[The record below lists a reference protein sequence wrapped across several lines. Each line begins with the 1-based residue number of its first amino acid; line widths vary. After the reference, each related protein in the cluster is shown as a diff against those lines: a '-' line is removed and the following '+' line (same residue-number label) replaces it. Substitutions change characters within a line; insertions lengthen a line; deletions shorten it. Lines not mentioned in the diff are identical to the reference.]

1 MSPDSPLFFLM
12 PPLRLAIVGV
22 RHRHI
27 FALLQ
32 EAAKMKEI
40 QLVAICEENT
50 STRKAYAESK
60 ELTITHSSIDAMLA
74 STPCDIIGIGD
85 YYGRRGALAIQSLRA
100 GRHVLADKPLCTT
113 LAECDKIQE
122 LSQKAH
128 LKVGCMF
135 GLRWMGPV
143 QLLRKKIL
151 DGAIGQVRT
160 INITGQHPLM
170 LKKRPGWYFEPGKH
184 GGTINDIGVHAI
196 EAVQWLTGGSVVEVT
211 GARVWNGK
219 ASATPWFKDC
229 AQFMLRLSNDVG
241 VISDVSYLSPD
252 AGGFGQPQNW
262 RITVHGDDG
271 VLECNSL
278 EPSLTLVNSKNKKPH
293 PLKCPAN
300 QESTYLHDFLAEI
313 KGEPKPF
320 QLTTPYVLRTTRT
333 ALQIQQAADQNK
345 SFPFPVK

>member
-1 MSPDSPLFFLM
+1 M

-22 RHRHI
+22 RHQHI

-32 EAAKMKEI
+32 EASKMKKEV
-40 QLVAICEENT
+40 QVVAICEENT
-50 STRKAYAESK
+50 KTRLAYQQSGK
-60 ELTITHSSIDAMLA
+60 ITFTHSSVDAMLA

-85 YYGRRGALAIQSLRA
+85 YYGRRGAIAIQALRA

-113 LAECDKIQE
+113 IAECDKIQE
-122 LSQKAH
+122 LAQKTN

-135 GLRWMGPV
+135 GLRWMGAV
-143 QLLRKKIL
+143 QLLRKKIQE
-151 DGAIGQVRT
+151 GAIGQVRT

-196 EAVQWLTGGSVVEVT
+196 EAVQWLTNGDVVEVT

-241 VISDVSYLSPD
+241 VIGDVSYLSPD

-262 RITVHGDDG
+262 RIIVHGDNG
-271 VLECNSL
+271 VLECNST
-278 EPSLTLVNSKNKKPH
+278 EPSLTIATAKDKKPRS
-293 PLKCPAN
+293 LKCPAN
-300 QESTYLHDFLAEI
+300 LESSYLKDFLQEI

-320 QLTTPYVLRTTRT
+320 QITTPYVLRTTRA
-333 ALQIQQAADQNK
+333 ALQVQQAADQSK
-345 SFPFPVK
+345 SFPFPIK

>member
-1 MSPDSPLFFLM
+1 M
-12 PPLRLAIVGV
+12 PSLKLAIVGV
-22 RHRHI
+22 RHQKI
-27 FALLQ
+27 FALIQ
-32 EAAKMKEI
+32 EASKMKEVE
-40 QLVAICEENT
+40 LVAICEENT
-50 STRKAYAESK
+50 KTRLAYQESGK
-60 ELTITHSSIDAMLA
+60 INITHSSIDAMLA

-85 YYGRRGALAIQSLRA
+85 YYGRRGSIAIQALRA
-100 GRHVLADKPLCTT
+100 GKHVLADKPLCTT
-113 LAECDKIQE
+113 IAECDKIKE
-122 LSQKAH
+122 LSTKAH

-160 INITGQHPLM
+160 ISITGQHPLM

-196 EAVQWLTGGSVVEVT
+196 EAVQWLTGGEIAEVT
-211 GARVWNGK
+211 GARVWNAK

-229 AQFMLRLSNDVG
+229 AQFMIRLSNDVG
-241 VISDVSYLSPD
+241 VISDVSYMSPD

-271 VLECNSL
+271 VLECNST
-278 EPSLTLVNSKNKKPH
+278 EPSLTIATAKNKKPRS
-293 PLKCPAN
+293 LKCPAN
-300 QESTYLHDFLAEI
+300 TDSTFLRDFIAEI
-313 KGEPKPF
+313 NGTPTPF
-320 QLTTPYVLRTTRT
+320 QLTTPYVLRTTHA

-345 SFPFPVK
+345 SFPFIIK

>member
-1 MSPDSPLFFLM
+1 M

-22 RHRHI
+22 RHQHI
-27 FALLQ
+27 FALLK
-32 EAAKMKEI
+32 EAMDMRKEI
-40 QLVAICEENT
+40 QVVAICEENT
-50 STRKAYAESK
+50 KTRLAYQQSGK
-60 ELTITHSSIDAMLA
+60 LTITHSSMDAMLA

-85 YYGRRGALAIQSLRA
+85 YYGRRGALAIQALRA

-122 LSQKAH
+122 LSRKSN

-135 GLRWMGPV
+135 GLRWLGPV
-143 QLLRKKIL
+143 RQLRKKIL

-170 LKKRPGWYFEPGKH
+170 AKTRPGWYFEPGKH

-229 AQFMLRLSNDVG
+229 AQFMLRLANDVG
-241 VISDVSYLSPD
+241 VIGDVSYLSPD
-252 AGGFGQPQNW
+252 AVELGKPRNW
-262 RITVHGDDG
+262 RIIVHGDNG
-271 VLECNSL
+271 VLECNSSD
-278 EPSLTLVNSKNKKPH
+278 PSLTIATSRDKKPRA
-293 PLKCPAN
+293 LKCPPN
-300 QESTYLHDFLAEI
+300 QESTYLHDFLQEI
-313 KGEPKPF
+313 QGEPVPF
-320 QLTTPYVLRTTRT
+320 QLTTPYVLRTTRA

-345 SFPFPVK
+345 SFPFLIQ

>member
-1 MSPDSPLFFLM
+1 M

-22 RHRHI
+22 RHQHI

-32 EAAKMKEI
+32 EASKMKKEVEV
-40 QLVAICEENT
+40 VAICEENT
-50 STRKAYAESK
+50 KTRLAYQESGK
-60 ELTITHSSIDAMLA
+60 IKITHSSIDAMLA

-113 LAECDKIQE
+113 LAECDKIQD
-122 LSQKAH
+122 LAKKTK

-135 GLRWMGPV
+135 GLRWIGAV
-143 QLLRKKIL
+143 QLLRKKIM

-160 INITGQHPLM
+160 INITGQHPLL

-229 AQFMLRLSNDVG
+229 AQFMVRLSNDVG

-252 AGGFGQPQNW
+252 AVGLGKPQNW
-262 RITVHGDDG
+262 RIIVHGDDG

-278 EPSLTLVNSKNKKPH
+278 EPNLTIATSKDKKPRA
-293 PLKCPAN
+293 LKCPAN
-300 QESTYLHDFLAEI
+300 LESTYLRDFLLELED
-313 KGEPKPF
+313 EPRPF
-320 QLTTPYVLRTTRT
+320 QLTTPYVLRTTRV
-333 ALQIQQAADQNK
+333 ALQIQHAADLNK
-345 SFPFPVK
+345 SFPFTIK